1 MLTNNIFKDIVASED
16 ILREIC
22 GTPGELVKNKS
33 IAYLDEHCQQF
44 IARSGL
50 LFMSTSDRSGSCDV
64 SPRGDGEGFV
74 HVVDQHHLV
83 IPERPGNRRFD
94 SLLNILSNPHI
105 GLIFVIPGLEETLRI
120 NGRAMIIRDTDM
132 MTQMQAQGKTP
143 KLGIAVTV
151 EECYMHCGKAFKRSH
166 TWEPEHWLAKE
177 ELPKPARIIAAHAGK
192 LGVTEDDV
200 VRSLQESYEKRL
212 Y

>member
-1 MLTNNIFKDIVASED
+1 MNKNPFKDIIASEEV
-16 ILREIC
+16 LREIC
-22 GTPGELVKNKS
+22 GNPGELVKNKT
-33 IAYLDEHCQQF
+33 ITYLDEHCQQF

-50 LFMSTSDRSGSCDV
+50 IFMSTSNRSGSCDV

-74 HVVDQHHLV
+74 HVVDQQHLV

-105 GLIFVIPGLEETLRI
+105 GLIFVIPGLDETLRI
-120 NGRAMIIRDTDM
+120 NGRAAIIQDRDL

-166 TWEPEHWLAKE
+166 TWEPESWPAKE
-177 ELPKPARIIAAHAGK
+177 QLPKPARIIAAHAGK
-192 LGVTEDDV
+192 LGVTEDEV
-200 VRSLQESYEKRL
+200 ARSLKETYEKRL